1 MTWID
6 DALDRLAQRAPAGDQ
21 RLRRA
26 VGRVG
31 GDEQAAA
38 GRRRERRGDL
48 QLGIVLAA
56 GALIGVGP
64 GVVEDVFALA
74 VRLEVGRRGG
84 DEPAVGVLDDHMGRR
99 PAGSPADRPEFL
111 QRAQERVGDERVE
124 ALAGAAL
131 GGQAG
136 RVGAGVPRLGGDF
149 AEAGDGADGQSCGHA
164 LCLAGGGALGAR
176 AAS

>member
-1 MTWID
+1 MD
-6 DALDRLAQRAPAGDQ
+6 RRRVDRLAQRAPAGDE

-38 GRRRERRGDL
+38 GHRRERRGDL

-84 DEPAVGVLDDHMGRR
+84 DEPAAGVLDDHMGRR
-99 PAGSPADRPEFL
+99 PARAPADRARLL

-131 GGQAG
+131 GGQAR
-136 RVGAGVPRLGGDF
+136 RVGAGVPGLGRDF
-149 AEAGDGADGQSCGHA
+149 AEAGDGADGEGCGHA
-164 LCLAGGGALGAR
+164 RRLAGGARGGAG
-176 AAS
+176 SS